1 MTSSAA
7 REGVALS
14 LEKPRAVPPP
24 RRLRRGR
31 PPGVAGVA
39 NKGGPPGARESWAER
54 KVAASER
61 REREPEGAAAE
72 RLTSPLRGQRRLG
85 WLPPSPV
92 LGSLGRGGSRQWAG
106 EKPRNSTY
114 LDDHG
119 PPPRKVLPFPSQ
131 VVYNRVGKCG
141 SRTVV
146 LLLRILSER
155 HGFNLVT
162 SDIHN
167 KTRLTKNEQM
177 ELIKNISTAE
187 QPYLFTRHVHFLN
200 FSRFGGD
207 QPVYINIIRDPINR
221 FLSNYFFRRFGDW
234 RGEQNHMIRTPNMR
248 QEERYLDINVC
259 ILENY
264 PECSNPR
271 LFYIIPYFCGQHP
284 RCREPGEWA
293 LERAKMNV
301 NENFLLVGILEEL
314 EDVLL
319 LLERFLPHYF
329 KDVLS
334 IYKNPEHRKLGNL
347 TVTVKKTVPSP
358 ESIQIL
364 YQRMRYEYEFYYYV
378 KEQFHLLKRK
388 FGLRSSSG
396 NSSPRPEF
404 AIPSLLETEE
414 PVTEDE
420 EQDDEKWL
428 EDIYKR

>member
-1 MTSSAA
+1 MWLRGSALPLPSGA
-7 REGVALS
+7 YAS
-14 LEKPRAVPPP
+14 PRAACELALFRFVMYPNGE
-24 RRLRRGR
+24 L
-31 PPGVAGVA
+31 PGGLLESGSPSVTISSLPTFPFDVIPMLHGLSPEMMGVTHDSHQ
-39 NKGGPPGARESWAER
+39 PGF
-54 KVAASER
+54 
-61 REREPEGAAAE
+61 G
-72 RLTSPLRGQRRLG
+72 
-85 WLPPSPV
+85 
-92 LGSLGRGGSRQWAG
+92 
-106 EKPRNSTY
+106 NSTY

-119 PPPRKVLPFPSQ
+119 PPPSKVLPFPSQ

-146 LLLRILSER
+146 LLLRILSEK

-207 QPVYINIIRDPINR
+207 QPVYINIIRDPVNR

-234 RGEQNHMIRTPNMR
+234 RGEQNHMIRTPSMR
-248 QEERYLDINVC
+248 QEERYLDINEC

-293 LERAKMNV
+293 LERAKLNV

-329 KDVLS
+329 KGVLS
-334 IYKNPEHRKLGNL
+334 IYKDPEHRKLGNM

-358 ESIQIL
+358 EAVQIL
-364 YQRMRYEYEFYYYV
+364 YQRMRYEYEFYHYV

-388 FGLRSSSG
+388 FGLKSHVS
-396 NSSPRPEF
+396 RPPLRPQF
-404 AIPSLLETEE
+404 FIPTPLETEE
-414 PVTEDE
+414 PIDDE

>member
-1 MTSSAA
+1 MKKKQQQQHPGSGADPWPHGA
-7 REGVALS
+7 PLGGA
-14 LEKPRAVPPP
+14 
-24 RRLRRGR
+24 
-31 PPGVAGVA
+31 PPGLGSWKRRVSLLPLLRFSLRDYGFCMATLLVFCLGSLFYQLG
-39 NKGGPPGARESWAER
+39 GGPPRF
-54 KVAASER
+54 
-61 REREPEGAAAE
+61 
-72 RLTSPLRGQRRLG
+72 LLDLRQYLG
-85 WLPPSPV
+85 
-92 LGSLGRGGSRQWAG
+92 
-106 EKPRNSTY
+106 NSTY

-119 PPPRKVLPFPSQ
+119 PPPSKTLPFPSQ

-146 LLLRILSER
+146 LLLRILSEK

-207 QPVYINIIRDPINR
+207 QPVYINIIRDPVNR

-234 RGEQNHMIRTPNMR
+234 RGEQNHMIRTPSMS
-248 QEERYLDINVC
+248 QEERYLDINEC
-259 ILENY
+259 ILANY

-293 LERAKMNV
+293 LERAKLNV

-329 KDVLS
+329 KGVLS
-334 IYKNPEHRKLGNL
+334 IYKDPVKLLFLEHHETSFHAPIKLKCNELQLFCLLIFLLQTSLIFHSLNGVFFNVL
-347 TVTVKKTVPSP
+347 HV
-358 ESIQIL
+358 IQIIL
-364 YQRMRYEYEFYYYV
+364 FSC
-378 KEQFHLLKRK
+378 HLLH
-388 FGLRSSSG
+388 L
-396 NSSPRPEF
+396 
-404 AIPSLLETEE
+404 SLKQFL
-414 PVTEDE
+414 
-420 EQDDEKWL
+420 K
-428 EDIYKR
+428 

>member
-1 MTSSAA
+1 MKKKQQHPGGGADPWPHGTPLGGA
-7 REGVALS
+7 
-14 LEKPRAVPPP
+14 
-24 RRLRRGR
+24 
-31 PPGVAGVA
+31 PPGLGSWKRRVPLLPFLRFSLRDYGFCMATLLVFCLGSLFYQLS
-39 NKGGPPGARESWAER
+39 GGPPRF
-54 KVAASER
+54 
-61 REREPEGAAAE
+61 
-72 RLTSPLRGQRRLG
+72 LLDLRQYLG
-85 WLPPSPV
+85 
-92 LGSLGRGGSRQWAG
+92 
-106 EKPRNSTY
+106 NSTY

-119 PPPRKVLPFPSQ
+119 PPPSK
-131 VVYNRVGKCG
+131 
-141 SRTVV
+141 
-146 LLLRILSER
+146 
-155 HGFNLVT
+155 
-162 SDIHN
+162 
-167 KTRLTKNEQM
+167 M

-207 QPVYINIIRDPINR
+207 QPVYINIIRDPVNR

-234 RGEQNHMIRTPNMR
+234 RGEQNHMIRTPSMR
-248 QEERYLDINVC
+248 QEERYLDINEC

-293 LERAKMNV
+293 LERAKLNV

-329 KDVLS
+329 KGVLS
-334 IYKNPEHRKLGNL
+334 IYKDPEHRKLGNM

-358 ESIQIL
+358 EAVQIL
-364 YQRMRYEYEFYYYV
+364 YQRMRYEYEFYHYV

-388 FGLRSSSG
+388 FGLKSHVS
-396 NSSPRPEF
+396 RPPLRPQF
-404 AIPSLLETEE
+404 FIPTPLETEE
-414 PVTEDE
+414 PIDDE

>member
-1 MTSSAA
+1 MKKKQQQHPGGGADPWPHGA
-7 REGVALS
+7 PLGGA
-14 LEKPRAVPPP
+14 
-24 RRLRRGR
+24 
-31 PPGVAGVA
+31 PPGLGGWKRRVSLLPFLRFSLRDYGFCMAVLLVFCLGSLFYQLS
-39 NKGGPPGARESWAER
+39 GGPPRF
-54 KVAASER
+54 
-61 REREPEGAAAE
+61 
-72 RLTSPLRGQRRLG
+72 LLDLRQYLG
-85 WLPPSPV
+85 
-92 LGSLGRGGSRQWAG
+92 
-106 EKPRNSTY
+106 NSTY

-119 PPPRKVLPFPSQ
+119 PPPSKVLPFPSQ

-146 LLLRILSER
+146 LLLRILSEK

-167 KTRLTKNEQM
+167 KTRLTKNEQQYSGGASFM
-177 ELIKNISTAE
+177 MLGGSEPQLPVGHAFRGVVNFYA
-187 QPYLFTRHVHFLN
+187 LN
-200 FSRFGGD
+200 HPAPMQQFFFS
-207 QPVYINIIRDPINR
+207 
-221 FLSNYFFRRFGDW
+221 LK
-234 RGEQNHMIRTPNMR
+234 
-248 QEERYLDINVC
+248 DINEC

-293 LERAKMNV
+293 LERAKLNV

-329 KDVLS
+329 KGVLS
-334 IYKNPEHRKLGNL
+334 IYKDPEHRKLGNM

-358 ESIQIL
+358 EAVQIL
-364 YQRMRYEYEFYYYV
+364 YQRMRYEYEFYHYV

-388 FGLRSSSG
+388 FGLKSHVS
-396 NSSPRPEF
+396 RPPLRPQF
-404 AIPSLLETEE
+404 FIPTPLETEE
-414 PVTEDE
+414 PIDDE
-420 EQDDEKWL
+420 NQDDEKWL